1 MIIEQTS
8 NNFLRVK
15 SSYVEE
21 LLNGNSSTLLS
32 LTAKVNNG
40 NNYTKEFLKQDFWS
54 VNLKNEEDS
63 QDSVSS
69 IKMTNLLSLESFT
82 IPCNL
87 FIGEDDFDFD
97 MRDKI
102 NNYFIDNSIISS
114 CTITY
119 INNLLSIRGLPNNF
133 IPEEINFNDSSKN
146 INYGIYEDVFIKDYD
161 LYIKPSFFG
170 VTTLTEGIYKIN
182 LILSDGSIYTTEESC
197 IFVDITVKERLS
209 RNLKSL
215 LEEAYYLGN
224 KQNFG
229 LHVIL
234 LHYALNIGNNSKS
247 DYLDLVSI
255 YSELLSELAII
266 ENNKT
271 S

>member
-54 VNLKNEEDS
+54 VD
-63 QDSVSS
+63 
-69 IKMTNLLSLESFT
+69 LESEANAEDTIQTINILNTVTFKT
-82 IPCNL
+82 FSIPCG
-87 FIGEDDFDFD
+87 IG
-97 MRDKI
+97 I
-102 NNYFIDNSIISS
+102 NVEFMALLLKTEIDNYFLNNNITCA
-114 CTITY
+114 CTIEY
-119 INNLLSIRGLPNNF
+119 NDYVLKISDLPENF
-133 IPEEINFNDSSKN
+133 IPQEVEFDDSQKEIR
-146 INYGIYEDVFIKDYD
+146 YGIYEDVFIKDYN

-255 YSELLSELAII
+255 YSELLNELAII